1 MNLSQGLGAALVG
14 LGVGLIVGLLVG
26 ALLLAGDD
34 GSTAAVSST
43 QSPAPRRTA
52 TPEPTQ
58 KAEPAPTES
67 PEWEPCS
74 KPGLCAFLETLD
86 ERLTARDVNGVMELI
101 EFVPNQC
108 GTPGTEL
115 LQGTFPIECRDW
127 PYDGPVPTAGYAA
140 LDRQGIP
147 TSRWAIREKLEGFI
161 DGRETDCAGE
171 TTGIERRVRV
181 VVAPPSISQY
191 WSGEVTLLLGAP
203 LDCVPVIDPDSG
215 QRLVFAV
222 RPNESGVWQVEAIL
236 EVAFDHCEHSLYNFG
251 GEIRYYPLD
260 EGPPR
265 VAGLPVCL
273 ED

>member
-1 MNLSQGLGAALVG
+1 LNLSQGLGAALVG
-14 LGVGLIVGLLVG
+14 LGGGLIVGLLVG